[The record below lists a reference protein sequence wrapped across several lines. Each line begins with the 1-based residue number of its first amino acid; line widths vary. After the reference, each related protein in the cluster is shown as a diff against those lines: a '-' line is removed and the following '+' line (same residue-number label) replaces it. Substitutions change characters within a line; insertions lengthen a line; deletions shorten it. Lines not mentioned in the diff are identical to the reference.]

1 MPYLLKSE
9 PDAYSIEDLERD
21 GETVWDGV
29 ANPQAV
35 KVLAGMKRGEMAV
48 IYHTGNERRTAGLA
62 KVVSVDASDAKN
74 PVVRLKFVK
83 RAAASRTLAE
93 IKAQSLFAQSPLVK
107 QGRLS
112 VVPLSEAQY
121 AWLATA

>member
-1 MPYLLKSE
+1 MPYLLKTE
-9 PDAYSIEDLERD
+9 PETYSIADLERE

-29 ANPQAV
+29 TAPPALKN
-35 KVLAGMKRGEMAV
+35 LAEMKRGEMIV
-48 IYHTGNERRTAGLA
+48 IYHTGAEKRSVGLA
-62 KVVSVDASDAKN
+62 KVVNVDTGNPKN

-83 RAAASRTLAE
+83 HLTTPRTLAE
-93 IKAQSLFAQSPLVK
+93 IKSQAIFATSPLVR

-121 AWLATA
+121 AWLAVS